1 MRDFSPKEA
10 LGSKEISAQMPC
22 GEELTLTTHCIE
34 LSHTYFNGVLCS
46 VQYVIFLKN
55 DSNL

>member
-22 GEELTLTTHCIE
+22 GEDALTTHRIE
-34 LSHTYFNGVLCS
+34 LSHTYFSGVLCS